1 MESVTSAD
9 GTTITYEQTGSGP
22 PLVLVHGTAGDRDDW
37 REVAPMFAEHFTVY
51 NIDRR
56 GRGESGDADDYSLE
70 RDIEDVAAVLEEA
83 GDGATL
89 FGHSFGGAVAL
100 EAALRAG
107 TVDRLVLYEPVVP
120 PESDELFADE
130 DLARV
135 ESLADEEPDAALE
148 TFFREVVGV
157 SDEELEGLRSSPQ
170 WETGTRTI
178 RTVPREVRALASH
191 AFDTA
196 GYEKLAIP
204 TDLVM
209 GGQSPDHLRECTE
222 RVAALLPNSGL
233 IELAGMGHDG
243 LITDPDRFG
252 SLIVDLLVAE

>member
-9 GTTITYEQTGSGP
+9 GTTITCEKTGSGP

-56 GRGESGDADDYSLE
+56 GRGESGDADEHSLE
-70 RDIEDVAAVLEEA
+70 REIEDATAVLEA
-83 GDGATL
+83 GGDGATL

-100 EAALRAG
+100 EAALRAE
-107 TVDRLVLYEPVVP
+107 TVDRLVLYEPVVL
-120 PESDELFADE
+120 PESEELFADE
-130 DLARV
+130 DLDEV
-135 ESLADEEPDAALE
+135 ESLAADDPDAALE

-157 SDEELEGLRSSPQ
+157 SEEEIEGLRSSPQ
-170 WETGTRTI
+170 WETGTRTV
-178 RTVPREVRALASH
+178 RTVPREMRALASH

-196 GYEKLAIP
+196 GYEELALP

-209 GGQSPDHLRECTE
+209 GGQSPDHLREATE

-252 SLIVDLLVAE
+252 QLVVDLLVVE

>member
-1 MESVTSAD
+1 MQSVTSAD
-9 GTTITYEQTGSGP
+9 GTSIAYEKTGAGP
-22 PLVLVHGTAGDRDDW
+22 PLVLVHGTAGDREDW
-37 REVAPMFAEHFTVY
+37 REVEPTFAEHFTVY
-51 NIDRR
+51 NVDRR
-56 GRGESGDADDYSLE
+56 GRGESGDADAYSLE
-70 RDIEDVAAVLEEA
+70 REIEDVAAVLEQA

-89 FGHSFGGAVAL
+89 FGHSFGGALAV
-100 EAALRAG
+100 EAALRDE

-120 PESDELFADE
+120 ADPDELFGDD
-130 DLARV
+130 DLDRV
-135 ESLADEEPDAALE
+135 ESLADDDPDTALE

-157 SDEELEGLRSSPQ
+157 SDEEFEGLRSSPQ
-170 WETGTRTI
+170 WETGKRTI

-196 GYEKLAIP
+196 GYEELAIP

-209 GGQSPDHLRECTE
+209 GGQSPEHLREWTE
-222 RVAALLPNSGL
+222 RVAGLLPNSGL

-252 SLIVDLLVAE
+252 QLIVDLLVAE